1 MSQVNTVGMVMYL
14 ILAIFG
20 GFLTGLFSRYAFQ
33 GAVKEFGKLI
43 ACVFSIVFYI
53 APGWAL
59 LSLFKDD
66 DLDVF
71 YLLLL
76 VSFAFGVFY
85 YGRIGGEQSDDDRYH
100 LPDEDD

>member
-1 MSQVNTVGMVMYL
+1 MSQVSTIGMTLYL
-14 ILAIFG
+14 LLAIFG
-20 GFLTGLFSRYAFQ
+20 GFLTGLFSRYAYQ
-33 GAVKEFGKLI
+33 GAVKEFGRVV

-59 LSLFKDD
+59 LSLFKQD
-66 DLDVF
+66 DLEVF

-76 VSFAFGVFY
+76 FSFAFGVFY
-85 YGRIGGEQSDDDRYH
+85 YGRIGGEQSDDQRYH

>member
-1 MSQVNTVGMVMYL
+1 MSQVNTIGMLMYL

-20 GFLTGLFSRYAFQ
+20 GFLTGLFSRYAYQ
-33 GAVKEFGKLI
+33 GASKEFGKLVAI
-43 ACVFSIVFYI
+43 LFCTVFYI

-59 LSLFKDD
+59 LSLFKQD

-76 VSFAFGVFY
+76 ISFAFGVYFF
-85 YGRIGGEQSDDDRYH
+85 GRIGGEQSDDERYY
-100 LPDEDD
+100 LPDDED

>member
-1 MSQVNTVGMVMYL
+1 MSQVNTMGMIMYL
-14 ILAIFG
+14 VLAIFG
-20 GFLTGLFSRYAFQ
+20 GFLTGLFSRYAYQ
-33 GAVKEFGKLI
+33 GAVKEFGRLI

-53 APGWAL
+53 APLWAV

-76 VSFAFGVFY
+76 ISFAFGVFY
-85 YGRIGGEQSDDDRYH
+85 YGRIGGEQSDDERYH